1 MPVISY
7 AQNGE
12 DIRLARALPSDA
24 PGFYIDIGACHPVI
38 DSVTQLFALRGW
50 TGINV
55 EPGERPFQALCAARP
70 QDLNLNVGVSDEA
83 GNLMFHEALDSLGMS
98 SFNADFV
105 RGLKRDGYRTRSR
118 VVEVTTLARLCA
130 EHVGNRAIDFLKIDV
145 EGHER
150 EVIAGA
156 DWDRYRPRV
165 LLIEATIDPGA
176 WERTLLHN
184 GYLRAGDDG
193 INRYYVRDEDAALA
207 PKLARPLTVLDD
219 YEPYRHV
226 AQREALQSR
235 IAQLESEYATAIKS
249 VEEARA
255 KLLPYA
261 DLGPRSIALART
273 LRGISRLFRRS
284 A

>member
-12 DIRLARALPSDA
+12 DIRLARALSLEP
-24 PGFYIDIGACHPVI
+24 PGFFIDIGACHPVI
-38 DSVTQLFALRGW
+38 DSVTQLFSLRGW

-55 EPGERPFQALCAARP
+55 EPGEVTFRALSAARP
-70 QDLNLNVGVSDEA
+70 QDLNLNCGVSDEA
-83 GNLMFHEALDSLGMS
+83 GSLLFHEAVDSLGMS
-98 SFNADFV
+98 SFNPDFV
-105 RGLKRDGYRTRSR
+105 GGLKRDGYATRSR

-130 EHVGNRAIDFLKIDV
+130 EHVGDRTIDFLKIDV

-156 DWDRYRPRV
+156 DWDRYRPRI

-176 WERTLLHN
+176 WERTLVHH

-193 INRYYVRDEDAALA
+193 LNRYYVRDEDAALA
-207 PKLARPLTVLDD
+207 PKLAKPLTVLDD
-219 YEPYRHV
+219 YEPYRH
-226 AQREALQSR
+226 AAEREALQAR
-235 IAQLESEYATAIKS
+235 IAELEAERTTALQDA
-249 VEEARA
+249 EDARA
-255 KLLPYA
+255 RLVPYA
-261 DLGPRSIALART
+261 DLGPRSLALART
-273 LRGISRLFRRS
+273 VRGLTRWLRRS